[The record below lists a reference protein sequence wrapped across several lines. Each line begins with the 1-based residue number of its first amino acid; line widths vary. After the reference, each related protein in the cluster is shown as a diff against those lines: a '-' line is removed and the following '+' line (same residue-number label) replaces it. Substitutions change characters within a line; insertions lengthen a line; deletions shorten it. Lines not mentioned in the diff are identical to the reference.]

1 MLQLPETQRVLM
13 ERFLSTVILIG
24 LVIIARW
31 AGIRVLRKA
40 RINDADTRR
49 RWIVQYKNAMVI
61 ILLTGMVIIWAAQLR
76 SFALGLVAL
85 AVAIV
90 VATKEMILCL
100 LGGFLKASTRPFD
113 IGDSIEI
120 ANARG
125 QVIDHNLFTT
135 TLMEMG
141 PERYLHQYT
150 GRTVVLPNSL
160 LLTQSLHNFTSSA
173 RYVLHTFIIPARPPV
188 DWRRIETTLL
198 SAAEEECA
206 PYLREARSYM
216 ELMGHKE
223 GLDSP
228 SADPRVSLHLTDPER
243 WDFIVRLP
251 VPAARRGKI
260 EQAVLKR
267 FLDKLGP
274 EGRLGTPRA

>member
-1 MLQLPETQRVLM
+1 MSETQRILA
-13 ERFLSTVILIG
+13 ERFLSTLILI
-24 LVIIARW
+24 LLITIARW

-40 RINDADTRR
+40 RFNDADTRR
-49 RWIVQYKNAMVI
+49 RWIVQYKNAMVLV
-61 ILLTGMVIIWAAQLR
+61 LLVGIVIIWAAQLR

-100 LGGFLKASTRPFD
+100 LGGLLKASTRPFD

-120 ANARG
+120 AHARG

-141 PERYLHQYT
+141 PEGYLHQYT

-160 LLTQSLHNFTSSA
+160 FLTQSLFNFTSSN
-173 RYVLHTFIIPARPPV
+173 RYVLHTFLIPARPPV
-188 DWRRIETTLL
+188 DWRKIETALL

-228 SADPRVSLHLTDPER
+228 SADPRVSLHLTETER
-243 WDFIVRLP
+243 WDFVVRLP

-267 FLDKLGP
+267 FLDKIGP
-274 EGRLGTPRA
+274 EGRIGTPKI